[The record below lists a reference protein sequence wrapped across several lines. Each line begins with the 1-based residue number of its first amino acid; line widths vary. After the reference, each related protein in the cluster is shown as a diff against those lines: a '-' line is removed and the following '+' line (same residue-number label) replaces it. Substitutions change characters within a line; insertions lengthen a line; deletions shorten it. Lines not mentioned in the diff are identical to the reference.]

1 MEAVGSAVPSPL
13 SKSLAATIAFLGVGV
28 AAGLAAWG
36 TYGEDNPSTSEY
48 LIVLAIIGVA
58 ALVVFGWIV
67 PRALAKPSAGV
78 TALVLAVLAVLTVG
92 VMWTG
97 LPPVL
102 AAGAAVIGIA
112 GWNAPPRPWLCRTAV
127 VIALFAV
134 VGDVAVYVGDMS

>member
-1 MEAVGSAVPSPL
+1 MEAIGSAVPSPL
-13 SKSLAATIAFLGVGV
+13 SKLLATTIALLGVGL
-28 AAGLAAWG
+28 AAALAAWG
-36 TYGEDNPSTSEY
+36 TYGEDNPSTRDY

-67 PRALAKPSAGV
+67 PRALTRSSPGA
-78 TALVLAVLAVLTVG
+78 TAIVLAVLAVLTIG

-112 GWNAPPRPWLCRTAV
+112 GWDAPTRPWLCRAAV

-134 VGDVAVYVGDMS
+134 VGDIAVYVGDMA